1 VPDRTDLSTQRRVL
15 VIEDEVLIAESPET
29 ILVEAGFQV
38 AGVAGKVERALEL
51 VDTVACD
58 AAILDAN
65 LIGVSASS
73 VARALSDRGLPFI
86 VLSGY
91 TREQLPSDFSG
102 GAFVQKPF
110 RIDQLLGNLKSMFSS
125 LKAPRFGGSTK

>member
-1 VPDRTDLSTQRRVL
+1 
-15 VIEDEVLIAESPET
+15 VLIAESPET